1 MVAHPGGVTFSQ
13 SQGETRV
20 VVEAAGAEGAR
31 LLNSSGGEVDG
42 DGYGVVSGLMPYRQ
56 NEVALDPKGT
66 SEDVELQS
74 TSQNIAPRY
83 GSVVLLKYPTVT
95 GKPLLLLL
103 RDERGQ
109 NLPVGA
115 EVLDA
120 EGNSLTL
127 VGQGSRVF
135 LRTDGKQGQLLVRW
149 GESPDRQCR
158 VNYRMPKEQDK
169 GDKPFQQA
177 EAVCSR
183 QAGRTEIAAR

>member
-1 MVAHPGGVTFSQ
+1 M
-13 SQGETRV
+13 
-20 VVEAAGAEGAR
+20 
-31 LLNSSGGEVDG
+31 
-42 DGYGVVSGLMPYRQ
+42 
-56 NEVALDPKGT
+56 
-66 SEDVELQS
+66 
-74 TSQNIAPRY
+74 
-83 GSVVLLKYPTVT
+83 
-95 GKPLLLLL
+95 
-103 RDERGQ
+103 
-109 NLPVGA
+109 
-115 EVLDA
+115 LDA